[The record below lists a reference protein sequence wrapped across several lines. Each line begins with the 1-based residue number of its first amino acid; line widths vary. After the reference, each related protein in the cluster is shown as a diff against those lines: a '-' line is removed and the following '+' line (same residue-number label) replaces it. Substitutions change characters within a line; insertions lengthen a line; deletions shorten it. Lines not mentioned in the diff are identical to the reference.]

1 MKKATANAVVGVFYT
16 RSEAETAVAD
26 LRDAGFADDK
36 IGMIARDAEG
46 NMVNERNNETLAG
59 EGAAAGA
66 VIGTGAGALVGLGV
80 LAGTI
85 PVIGPVLAIGTL
97 GTILLNAV
105 GALVGLGIPEDDA
118 KYYESEVHGGRFLV
132 TVDAGNRN
140 ADAWAILH
148 RSGGYN
154 RTTPALLSVGAE
166 DLGRNVV
173 LAPGFA

>member
-66 VIGTGAGALVGLGV
+66 VIGAGAGALVGLGV

-85 PVIGPVLAIGTL
+85 PVIGPVLALGTL
-97 GTILLNAV
+97 GTILLNAVGGAAILGLV

-132 TVDAGNRN
+132 TVDAGARN
-140 ADAWAILH
+140 ADAWSILH
-148 RSGGYN
+148 RSGGYS
-154 RTTPALLSVGAE
+154 RTTPAL
-166 DLGRNVV
+166 NV
-173 LAPGFA
+173 PMW

>member
-16 RSEAETAVAD
+16 RSEAESAIRD
-26 LRDAGFADDK
+26 LRAAGFADDS

-66 VIGTGAGALVGLGV
+66 VVGAGAGALVGLGV

-97 GTILLNAV
+97 GTVLLNAAGGAAILGLV
-105 GALVGLGIPEDDA
+105 GALIGVGIPEDDA
-118 KYYESEVHGGRFLV
+118 RYYESEVHGGRFLV
-132 TVDAGNRN
+132 TVEAGNRQ
-140 ADAWAILH
+140 AEAWTTLH
-148 RSGGYN
+148 RAGGYN
-154 RTTPALLSVGAE
+154 RTTPALNASV
-166 DLGRNVV
+166 
-173 LAPGFA
+173 

>member
-85 PVIGPVLAIGTL
+85 PVIGITSSGLVPQVRIGAISSTDSF
-97 GTILLNAV
+97 T
-105 GALVGLGIPEDDA
+105 
-118 KYYESEVHGGRFLV
+118 
-132 TVDAGNRN
+132 
-140 ADAWAILH
+140 
-148 RSGGYN
+148 
-154 RTTPALLSVGAE
+154 SVS
-166 DLGRNVV
+166 
-173 LAPGFA
+173 

>member
-16 RSEAETAVAD
+16 RSEAETAIND
-26 LRDAGFADDK
+26 LRDAGFSDDS

-46 NMVNERNNETLAG
+46 HMINERDQETLAG

-66 VIGTGAGALVGLGV
+66 VVGAGAGALVGLGV

-97 GTILLNAV
+97 GTVLLSAAGGAAILGLV
-105 GALVGLGIPEDDA
+105 GALIGVGIPEDDA
-118 KYYESEVHGGRFLV
+118 RYYESEVHGGRFLV
-132 TVDAGNRN
+132 TVEAGGRT
-140 ADAWAILH
+140 AEAWSILH

-154 RTTPALLSVGAE
+154 RTNPPLNASV
-166 DLGRNVV
+166 
-173 LAPGFA
+173 